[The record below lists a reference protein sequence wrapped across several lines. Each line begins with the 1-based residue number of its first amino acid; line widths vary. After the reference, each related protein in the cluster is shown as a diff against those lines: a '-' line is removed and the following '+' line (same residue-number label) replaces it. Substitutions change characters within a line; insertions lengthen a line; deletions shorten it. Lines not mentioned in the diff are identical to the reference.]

1 MTLSTPT
8 DNRIRKHIVS
18 TDMRP
23 ILAHWPASTPAT
35 VEAINPDAD
44 SAFTLRLDV
53 LPGIFGGPLPA
64 LAWLR
69 AGNLSPEDLERAAAL
84 LLPAGA
90 VAPVESDAP
99 TAKPYSRHA
108 IESKSFSTA
117 THDVECWGSG
127 HTKGADCIVAV
138 AHGGSPRFR
147 PFNAE
152 SEDEKALNM
161 HAALAQATHGATE
174 LGKGALKVHARG
186 HCITSDA
193 RGGSVV
199 WSHPDTG
206 EASTPLMGEWKRLG
220 VNRLYL
226 NDAIRL
232 VGDKR
237 VIIGQG
243 EQNGLSYF
251 VVRGFKD
258 KGGPV
263 VVIAG
268 MRV

>member
-8 DNRIRKHIVS
+8 DNRIRKQIQS

-23 ILAHWPASTPAT
+23 ILAHWPASAPAT
-35 VEAINPDAD
+35 VEAIN
-44 SAFTLRLDV
+44 
-53 LPGIFGGPLPA
+53 
-64 LAWLR
+64 
-69 AGNLSPEDLERAAAL
+69 
-84 LLPAGA
+84 
-90 VAPVESDAP
+90 
-99 TAKPYSRHA
+99 
-108 IESKSFSTA
+108 
-117 THDVECWGSG
+117 
-127 HTKGADCIVAV
+127 
-138 AHGGSPRFR
+138 
-147 PFNAE
+147 
-152 SEDEKALNM
+152 
-161 HAALAQATHGATE
+161 
-174 LGKGALKVHARG
+174 
-186 HCITSDA
+186 
-193 RGGSVV
+193 
-199 WSHPDTG
+199 TG